1 MTQYQVVTGT
11 ETVLR
16 DGTIKLHGPEDFE
29 GMRKAGRLA
38 ADAVDTVEVLD
49 LPGQGNDHTPKESV
63 TMQAYADKVVAQL
76 KTHDEPAI
84 LVGHSMGGASLL
96 MAAVREPHL
105 FRALFVFEPIVFPPA
120 PEDGVERPPSPLAG
134 GARKRRDRF
143 PSFEAALENSSYVL
157 CAIFEKRIVGL
168 VRCISDDQTICY
180 VQDLLVNPK
189 GQRRGIGTALLSAV
203 LNRYSHVRQLV
214 LMTDNNQSS
223 TEFYKSLGFREIS
236 GDLAGFVRLNND

>member
-1 MTQYQVVTGT
+1 MGMAHHACMTFTSGFFKSLT
-11 ETVLR
+11 EAEVDEIRHWAQTPF
-16 DGTIKLHGPEDFE
+16 DG
-29 GMRKAGRLA
+29 AGITWLKFQSRIYWTRLA
-38 ADAVDTVEVLD
+38 R
-49 LPGQGNDHTPKESV
+49 V
-63 TMQAYADKVVAQL
+63 TMEDVELVEYNSEIPFAHVVALYNSVNWSNYTKNPEQL
-76 KTHDEPAI
+76 
-84 LVGHSMGGASLL
+84 
-96 MAAVREPHL
+96 
-105 FRALFVFEPIVFPPA
+105 
-120 PEDGVERPPSPLAG
+120 
-134 GARKRRDRF
+134 
-143 PSFEAALENSSYVL
+143 EAAIENSSYVL

-236 GDLAGFVRLNND
+236 GDLTGFVRLNND